1 MLSPNEETP
10 LPEVEVVAV
19 DINATAP
26 PLLETPISCPLVL
39 QCLQCRTIVGDTCS
53 VVSLDP
59 ALRTIILQKKGENAS
74 LQNELH
80 TSQGGVDY
88 GSTFHLVECKKCG
101 AALGRMYRTTPP
113 ELDQWRYGNMLDP

>member
-1 MLSPNEETP
+1 MLSPNDETP
-10 LPEVEVVAV
+10 LPEVEEVIAV
-19 DINATAP
+19 DNAP
-26 PLLETPISCPLVL
+26 SLPETPISCPLVL

-88 GSTFHLVECKKCG
+88 GSTYHLVECKKCG

-113 ELDQWRYGNMLDP
+113 ELDQWRYRKIMDP